1 MGIEPMIRAWELRHV
16 AATTLSIVFVVIFI
30 LQIVL
35 ILITWL
41 SDWVGRVSGVELHV
55 RVSFIGIPKKLMA
68 HSVLGRGAGQL
79 FRW

>member
-41 SDWVGRVSGVELHV
+41 SDWVGRVSEVEV
-55 RVSFIGIPKKLMA
+55 ARV
-68 HSVLGRGAGQL
+68 
-79 FRW
+79 